1 MNTSKR
7 LATFFISILMVAIA
21 GCASTSTKEGTGEYI
36 DDSVITT
43 KVKAAIFN
51 APELK
56 SREINVETFKGTVQ
70 LTGFVSS
77 QSDITKAIDVT
88 RSVNGVTADKNEMRI
103 KKLAQHCASK
113 DAQCEQA
120 SRIVT
125 VMQIIRLLKAT
136 PAPTIP
142 STADASMQDSQADVA
157 ITPGATVALIPPV
170 PRGVALTIIATVA
183 LVFALQW
190 AKNFFIPII
199 FSILI
204 SYTLTPVVIWLER
217 IKVPRIVGIGLIL
230 LTIFGGTAAVVDSLH
245 TEFQLIAQRLPDAAH
260 QITTAISKAQ
270 GGQQS
275 TMQKMQAVA
284 TEIEK
289 ATAPET
295 GAIPGAKRIPAPI
308 VIARPAF
315 KLQDWLWAGSMS
327 AAEFLGQATMV
338 VFLVF
343 FLLLSGDSFKRKLV
357 KITGPSLTSKK
368 ITVNILDDIN
378 KSIQSYMFMLLVTNI
393 LLGALLWAVFRWIGL
408 ENAGAWA
415 VAGACLHIIPYFGP
429 MIIALAT
436 GLTAFMQF
444 QSLSKMFLVSGASL
458 LVAVLVGTFITTWM
472 TGRIA
477 KMNAAAVFIGLFFWG
492 WLWGIWGLLLGIP
505 IIVMVRVIAEHIDG
519 WQPVAEL
526 LGE

>member
-1 MNTSKR
+1 
-7 LATFFISILMVAIA
+7 
-21 GCASTSTKEGTGEYI
+21 
-36 DDSVITT
+36 
-43 KVKAAIFN
+43 
-51 APELK
+51 
-56 SREINVETFKGTVQ
+56 
-70 LTGFVSS
+70 
-77 QSDITKAIDVT
+77 
-88 RSVNGVTADKNEMRI
+88 
-103 KKLAQHCASK
+103 
-113 DAQCEQA
+113 
-120 SRIVT
+120 
-125 VMQIIRLLKAT
+125 MQTNRLLKDN
-136 PAPTIP
+136 PAPTLA
-142 STADASMQDSQADVA
+142 STAEASMQDSPTDTA
-157 ITPGATVALIPPV
+157 ITTSPALALIPPV
-170 PRGVALTIIATVA
+170 ARGVALTIIATVA
-183 LVFALQW
+183 FVFALQW
-190 AKNFFIPII
+190 AENFFIPVI

-204 SYTLTPVVIWLER
+204 SYTLAPVVGWMER
-217 IKVPRIVGIGLIL
+217 LKVPRVAGVGLIL
-230 LTIFGGTAAVVDSLH
+230 LTLLGGSAAVVDSLH
-245 TEFQLIAQRLPDAAH
+245 TEFQLIVQRLPEAAQ

-270 GGQQS
+270 GGQQG

-289 ATAPET
+289 ATAQESS
-295 GAIPGAKRIPAPI
+295 AIPGAKRLPAPI
-308 VIARPAF
+308 VIARPTF

-338 VFLVF
+338 LFLVF

-357 KITGPSLTSKK
+357 KITGPSLAAKK
-368 ITVNILDDIN
+368 ITVHILDDIN

-393 LLGALLWAVFRWIGL
+393 MLGVLLWAAFRWIGL

-444 QSLSKMFLVSGASL
+444 QSLPKMFLVSGASL

-477 KMNAAAVFIGLFFWG
+477 KMNAVAVFIGLLFWG
-492 WLWGIWGLLLGIP
+492 WVWGIWGLLLGIP
-505 IIVMVRVIAEHIDG
+505 IIVMVRVIAEHVQG

>member
-1 MNTSKR
+1 MQT
-7 LATFFISILMVAIA
+7 
-21 GCASTSTKEGTGEYI
+21 
-36 DDSVITT
+36 
-43 KVKAAIFN
+43 
-51 APELK
+51 
-56 SREINVETFKGTVQ
+56 
-70 LTGFVSS
+70 
-77 QSDITKAIDVT
+77 
-88 RSVNGVTADKNEMRI
+88 
-103 KKLAQHCASK
+103 
-113 DAQCEQA
+113 
-120 SRIVT
+120 SRILNDIPALT
-125 VMQIIRLLKAT
+125 T
-136 PAPTIP
+136 PSISEAR
-142 STADASMQDSQADVA
+142 MQDSPADA
-157 ITPGATVALIPPV
+157 ALTPSSAAALVPPV
-170 PRGVALTIIATVA
+170 SRGAALTIIATVA

-190 AKNFFIPII
+190 AENFFIPVI

-204 SYTLTPVVIWLER
+204 SYTLTPVVAWLER
-217 IKVPRIVGIGLIL
+217 IKVPRIVGVSLIL
-230 LTIFGGTAAVVDSLH
+230 LTLLGGTVAVVDSLH
-245 TEFQLIAQRLPDAAH
+245 TEFQLIVQRLPDAAH

-289 ATAPET
+289 ATAQEA
-295 GAIPGAKRIPAPI
+295 GAIPGAKRVPAPI

-315 KLQDWLWAGSMS
+315 KLQEWLWAGSMS
-327 AAEFLGQATMV
+327 AAGFLGQATMV

-357 KITGPSLTSKK
+357 KITGPSLASKK
-368 ITVNILDDIN
+368 ITIHILDDIN
-378 KSIQSYMFMLLVTNI
+378 QSIQSYMFMLLVTNI
-393 LLGALLWAVFRWIGL
+393 LLGVLLWGAFRWIGL

-429 MIIALAT
+429 MIIALTT

-444 QSLSKMFLVSGASL
+444 QSLSKMFLVSGTSL

-477 KMNAAAVFIGLFFWG
+477 KMNAVAVFIGLLFWG
-492 WLWGIWGLLLGIP
+492 WVWGIWGLLLGIP
-505 IIVMVRVIAEHIDG
+505 IIVMVRVIAEHIEG

>member
-1 MNTSKR
+1 MQTNR
-7 LATFFISILMVAIA
+7 ILKSNPAPPL
-21 GCASTSTKEGTGEYI
+21 ASTAE
-36 DDSVITT
+36 
-43 KVKAAIFN
+43 
-51 APELK
+51 
-56 SREINVETFKGTVQ
+56 
-70 LTGFVSS
+70 
-77 QSDITKAIDVT
+77 
-88 RSVNGVTADKNEMRI
+88 
-103 KKLAQHCASK
+103 
-113 DAQCEQA
+113 
-120 SRIVT
+120 
-125 VMQIIRLLKAT
+125 
-136 PAPTIP
+136 
-142 STADASMQDSQADVA
+142 ASMQDSPSDTA
-157 ITPGATVALIPPV
+157 ITAGPALALIPPV
-170 PRGVALTIIATVA
+170 SRGVALTIIATVA

-190 AKNFFIPII
+190 AENFFIPVI

-204 SYTLTPVVIWLER
+204 SYTLAPVVGWMER
-217 IKVPRIVGIGLIL
+217 LKVPRIAGVGLIL
-230 LTIFGGTAAVVDSLH
+230 LTLFGGSAAVVDSLH
-245 TEFQLIAQRLPDAAH
+245 TEFQLIVKRLPEAAQ

-270 GGQQS
+270 GGQQG

-289 ATAPET
+289 ATAQET
-295 GAIPGAKRIPAPI
+295 SVTPGAKRLPAPI

-315 KLQDWLWAGSMS
+315 KLQEWLWAGSMS

-338 VFLVF
+338 LFLVF

-357 KITGPSLTSKK
+357 KITGPSLASKK
-368 ITVNILDDIN
+368 ITVHILDDIN

-393 LLGALLWAVFRWIGL
+393 LLGVLLWAAFRWIGL

-477 KMNAAAVFIGLFFWG
+477 KMNAVAVFIGLLFWG
-492 WLWGIWGLLLGIP
+492 WVWGIWGLLLGIP
-505 IIVMVRVIAEHIDG
+505 IIVMVRVIAEHIEG

>member
-1 MNTSKR
+1 MQTNSVLKDLPTP
-7 LATFFISILMVAIA
+7 SIASPAQAGMQDAQADAAIA
-21 GCASTSTKEGTGEYI
+21 PS
-36 DDSVITT
+36 
-43 KVKAAIFN
+43 
-51 APELK
+51 
-56 SREINVETFKGTVQ
+56 
-70 LTGFVSS
+70 
-77 QSDITKAIDVT
+77 
-88 RSVNGVTADKNEMRI
+88 
-103 KKLAQHCASK
+103 
-113 DAQCEQA
+113 
-120 SRIVT
+120 
-125 VMQIIRLLKAT
+125 AT
-136 PAPTIP
+136 H
-142 STADASMQDSQADVA
+142 V
-157 ITPGATVALIPPV
+157 PPV
-170 PRGVALTIIATVA
+170 TRGVALTIMAAVA

-190 AKNFFIPII
+190 GGNFFIPVI

-204 SYTLTPVVIWLER
+204 SYTLTPVVAWLECL
-217 IKVPRIVGIGLIL
+217 KVPRIAAVGLIL
-230 LTIFGGTAAVVDSLH
+230 LTLLGGSAAVVDSLH
-245 TEFQLIAQRLPDAAH
+245 TEFQLIVQRLPEAAQ

-270 GGQQS
+270 GGQQG

-289 ATAPET
+289 ATASET
-295 GAIPGAKRIPAPI
+295 GVLPGAKRVPAP
-308 VIARPAF
+308 VVLARAPF
-315 KLQDWLWAGSMS
+315 KLQEWLWAGSMD

-357 KITGPSLTSKK
+357 KITGPSLASKK

-393 LLGALLWAVFRWIGL
+393 LLDVLLWGAFRWIGL

-444 QSLSKMFLVSGASL
+444 QSLSKMFLVAGTSL

-477 KMNAAAVFIGLFFWG
+477 KMNAVAVFIGLLFWG

-505 IIVMVRVIAEHIDG
+505 IIVMVRVIAEHIEG

>member
-1 MNTSKR
+1 MLPIIEANRNSA
-7 LATFFISILMVAIA
+7 LPVA
-21 GCASTSTKEGTGEYI
+21 
-36 DDSVITT
+36 
-43 KVKAAIFN
+43 N
-51 APELK
+51 
-56 SREINVETFKGTVQ
+56 
-70 LTGFVSS
+70 
-77 QSDITKAIDVT
+77 
-88 RSVNGVTADKNEMRI
+88 
-103 KKLAQHCASK
+103 
-113 DAQCEQA
+113 AQCEQA
-120 SRIVT
+120 SRIKA
-125 VMQIIRLLKAT
+125 VMQTNRILKDL
-136 PAPTIP
+136 PAPSI
-142 STADASMQDSQADVA
+142 ASPAEASRQDSQADA
-157 ITPGATVALIPPV
+157 DFKTGPALAHVPPV
-170 PRGVALTIIATVA
+170 ARGIALTIIATVA
-183 LVFALQW
+183 LVFVLQW
-190 AKNFFIPII
+190 GRNFFIPVI

-204 SYTLTPVVIWLER
+204 SYTLTPVVAWLER
-217 IKVPRIVGIGLIL
+217 IKVPRIVGVGLIL
-230 LTIFGGTAAVVDSLH
+230 LTLLGGTAVVVDSLH
-245 TEFQLIAQRLPDAAH
+245 TEFQLIVQRLPAAAH

-295 GAIPGAKRIPAPI
+295 GALPGAKRVPAPI
-308 VIARPAF
+308 VLARSPF
-315 KLQDWLWAGSMS
+315 KLQEWLWAGSMS

-357 KITGPSLTSKK
+357 KITGPSLASKR
-368 ITVNILDDIN
+368 ITVQILDDIN

-393 LLGALLWAVFRWIGL
+393 LLGVLLWAVFRWIGL

-477 KMNAAAVFIGLFFWG
+477 KMNAVAVFIGLLFWG